1 MAKRGRKPVPTPVL
15 KLRGG
20 FRSDRHG
27 RRLDADGLDHK
38 RPACPQ
44 WLIKHRETADAEYV
58 RRESRSLWNRLSPQL
73 YQAGLLIDLYREMFA
88 MLCDAWGR
96 YRLAC
101 AKCDSEGMTTIG
113 SKKNAIKS
121 PWTAIR
127 TECYKQAVELAG
139 KFGLSPADLA
149 SVRSVEK
156 PTADN
161 HKAKFF
167 QPRHNGA

>member
-15 KLRGG
+15 KLRGS
-20 FRSDRHG
+20 FRAGRHG
-27 RRLDADGLDHK
+27 QRFGDDGLDHK

-44 WLIKHRETADAEYV
+44 WLITHRETEEAEYV
-58 RRESRSLWNRLSPQL
+58 RRESRSLWNRLAPQL

-88 MLCDAWGR
+88 MLCDSWGR

-101 AKCDSEGMTTIG
+101 SKCDTEGMTTIG

-127 TECYKQAVELAG
+127 AECYKQAVELAG
-139 KFGLSPADLA
+139 KFGLSPSDLA
-149 SVRSVEK
+149 GVRGLEK
-156 PTADN
+156 PITDDT
-161 HKAKFF
+161 KAKFF
-167 QPRHNGA
+167 QKG